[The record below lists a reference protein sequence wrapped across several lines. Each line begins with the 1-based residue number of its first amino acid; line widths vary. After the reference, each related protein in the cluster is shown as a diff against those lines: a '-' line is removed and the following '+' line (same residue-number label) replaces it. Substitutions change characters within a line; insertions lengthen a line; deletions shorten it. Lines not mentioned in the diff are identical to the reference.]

1 MCHFYD
7 VLNYL
12 LTLGNF
18 VVAPRKTTPKTNK
31 VDGSSGKDKSAD
43 DTAKTDA
50 QTESEETTK
59 IEDSDK
65 TKIEDSDK
73 TESEDK
79 RDKKTDEKSKKPVK
93 K

>member
-1 MCHFYD
+1 M
-7 VLNYL
+7 
-12 LTLGNF
+12 TLANS
-18 VVAPRKTTPKTNK
+18 VVAPRKTTPKAKK
-31 VDGSSGKDKSAD
+31 VEGSSGKDKSAD
-43 DTAKTDA
+43 DTTKTDA

-59 IEDSDK
+59 IEDADK